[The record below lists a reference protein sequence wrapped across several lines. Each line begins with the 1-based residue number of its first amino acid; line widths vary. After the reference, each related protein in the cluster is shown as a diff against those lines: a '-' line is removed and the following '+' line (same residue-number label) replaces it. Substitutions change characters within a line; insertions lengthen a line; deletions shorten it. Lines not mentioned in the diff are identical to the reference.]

1 MKRIYE
7 LEPLESVGAK
17 ALGIGEAFSVLRV
30 PGGWIYQSMQGI
42 CFVPFNNEFQEQA
55 PKSTPAR
62 KKAVVG
68 SASKKK

>member
-42 CFVPFNNEFQEQA
+42 CFVPFDSEFQEKVQ
-55 PKSTPAR
+55 
-62 KKAVVG
+62 KKAPAKRLAV
-68 SASKKK
+68 KKTKK